1 MERKIQPLTW
11 VEIDLGALSY
21 NLRQIRR
28 KVKGAG
34 ILAVVKS
41 DAYGHGAKEVARLL
55 SRDKVELLG
64 VSTVTEAQDLRQG
77 GIKLPI
83 AILSGILP
91 EQVEAAVDC
100 QVIPTISDWR
110 LARALNQAGK
120 RRRKKIK
127 VQVKVDTGMG
137 RLGIWYQEAITL
149 VKKIKEDLPFLF
161 LQGIFTH
168 FAAAD
173 EKDKDFTKLQLKRFR
188 KMLEQLKEAKID
200 IPWRHTANSAAILDI
215 PESYSNREEFDD
227 GDLRQ
232 PTRLPKQSGGQVSNG
247 MNMVRPGLVF
257 YGSYPSAQVS
267 RSISLRPVMSLKSK
281 IIFLKKIS
289 RGQPVSYGCT
299 WRAKRDTTVGILPV
313 GYALGYNRFLSNCGE
328 VIVKGEKVPVIG
340 RVCMDL
346 LLIDLGRQPKARVGD
361 KVTLIGREGDKAI
374 TVEDMAQV
382 IGTIPYEILCLFG
395 KNLERIYPKPL
406 TSFGFG
412 AGRIKK

>member
-11 VEIDLGALSY
+11 VEIDLDALSY
-21 NLRQIRR
+21 NLRQIRE

-41 DAYGHGAKEVARLL
+41 DAYGHGARELAKVLAK
-55 SRDKVELLG
+55 DKVELLG
-64 VSTVTEAQDLRQG
+64 VSTVAEAQDLRQG

-91 EQVEAAVDC
+91 EQVEAAIDC
-100 QVIPTISDWR
+100 QSIPTISDWR

-137 RLGIWYQEAITL
+137 RLGIWYQEAVAL
-149 VKKIKEDLPFLF
+149 VKRIEKDLPFLF

-173 EKDKDFTKLQLKRFR
+173 EKDRDFTRLQLERFQDVIGQ
-188 KMLEQLKEAKID
+188 LEESKID
-200 IPWRHTANSAAILDI
+200 IPWKHMANSAAILDI
-215 PESYSNREEFDD
+215 RESYSKPVR
-227 GDLRQ
+227 GKML
-232 PTRLPKQSGGQVSNG
+232 
-247 MNMVRPGLVF
+247 VRPGLIL
-257 YGSYPSAQVS
+257 YGAYPSSEVS
-267 RSISLRPVMSLKSK
+267 RSISLRPVMGLKSK

-313 GYALGYNRFLSNCGE
+313 GYALGYSRFLSNCGE

-346 LLIDLGRQPKARVGD
+346 LLIDLGRKPKTRVGD
-361 KVTLIGREGDKAI
+361 KVTLIGREGDKTI
-374 TVEDMAQV
+374 TVEDMAQA
-382 IGTIPYEILCLFG
+382 IGTIPYEILSLLG
-395 KNLERIYPKPL
+395 RNLERIYLHTKI
-406 TSFGFG
+406 FGMG
-412 AGRIKK
+412 AKKRKKTLHF

>member
-11 VEIDLGALSY
+11 VEIDLSALSY

-41 DAYGHGAKEVARLL
+41 DAYGHGAREVAKVLAK
-55 SRDKVELLG
+55 DKVEFLG
-64 VSTVTEAQDLRQG
+64 VSTVAEAQNLRQG

-91 EQVEAAVDC
+91 EQVEAAVDY
-100 QVIPTISDWR
+100 QVIPTISDWS

-120 RRRKKIK
+120 RHRKKIK

-137 RLGIWYQEAITL
+137 RLGIWEQEAIAL
-149 VKKIKEDLPFLF
+149 IKRIKKGLPFLF

-173 EKDKDFTKLQLKRFR
+173 EEDKTFTKLQLKRFR
-188 KMLEQLKEAKID
+188 KVLEQLKEAKID
-200 IPWRHTANSAAILDI
+200 IPWKHTANSAAILDI
-215 PESYSNREEFDD
+215 PKSY
-227 GDLRQ
+227 
-232 PTRLPKQSGGQVSNG
+232 SNG
-247 MNMVRPGLVF
+247 MNMVRPGLIL
-257 YGSYPSAQVS
+257 YGAYPSGDVS
-267 RSISLRPVMSLKSK
+267 RSIPLKPVMSLKSR
-281 IIFLKKIS
+281 IIALKKIS

-328 VIVKGEKVPVIG
+328 VIFQGEKVPVIG

-346 LLIDLGRQPKARVGD
+346 LLVDLGRKPKTRVGD

-382 IGTIPYEILCLFG
+382 IGTIPYEILCLLG
-395 KNLERIYPKPL
+395 RNLERIYK
-406 TSFGFG
+406 
-412 AGRIKK
+412 IKK